1 MQIRIKNGMTRLFF
15 AALGIFLLSSAAVV
29 DASTVQYRYDELDR
43 LYQAEYSDGTVVEY
57 IYDNV
62 DNRIAMSRVGMA
74 LTFSAYPPSPQGTG
88 VQVTFTALVTGG
100 TGPYEYEFQARFP
113 GGTFGTVRNYSTDNT
128 WTWNTTGSS
137 GGGYEIRVNVRNAG
151 STAPFEARTTIA
163 YTLTPPV
170 TGVTLTPSL
179 ASPQAPGTSVTWT
192 ASASGGSG
200 SYEYMIQLYS
210 PTTGAWSTVK
220 DYTVPGNTWAWDTT
234 GLAPGSYI
242 VDVWAR
248 NAGSTA
254 MYEAYLGVYYV
265 LQ

>member
-163 YTLTPPV
+163 DIGDLDGVRQRRVGGVRIPV
-170 TGVTLTPSL
+170 LDVEQRHRSRDHGEGLH
-179 ASPQAPGTSVTWT
+179 
-192 ASASGGSG
+192 GSG
-200 SYEYMIQLYS
+200 QQLHLGHHRAAPRDVLRDGVGS
-210 PTTGAWSTVK
+210 ECRLHG
-220 DYTVPGNTWAWDTT
+220 
-234 GLAPGSYI
+234 GLGSLR
-242 VDVWAR
+242 VV
-248 NAGSTA
+248 GT
-254 MYEAYLGVYYV
+254 L
-265 LQ
+265 